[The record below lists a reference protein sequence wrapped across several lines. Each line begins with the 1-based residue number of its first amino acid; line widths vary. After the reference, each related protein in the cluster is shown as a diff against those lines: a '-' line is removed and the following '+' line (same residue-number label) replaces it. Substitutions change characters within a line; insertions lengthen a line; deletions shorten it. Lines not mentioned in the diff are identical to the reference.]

1 MTKNFYFFVDF
12 VIDFFLLLQDL
23 AMGLEPFEGLVLE
36 ARRKRKNFFGNLAG
50 VKSKN
55 QRCM

>member
-1 MTKNFYFFVDF
+1 MTKNFYFFVGF

-36 ARRKRKNFFGNLAG
+36 ARRKEKIFLAIW
-50 VKSKN
+50 
-55 QRCM
+55 QA

>member
-1 MTKNFYFFVDF
+1 
-12 VIDFFLLLQDL
+12 
-23 AMGLEPFEGLVLE
+23 MGLEPFEGLVLE
-36 ARRKRKNFFGNLAG
+36 ARRKRKNFFGNLVG